1 MSLVNTAMH
10 CAATGVV
17 VRGFDRQL
25 SGDEITKASVADGS
39 KAAVARNQRMQV
51 SVGLND
57 PGLR

>member
-1 MSLVNTAMH
+1 MH

-51 SVGLND
+51 SVGLNG